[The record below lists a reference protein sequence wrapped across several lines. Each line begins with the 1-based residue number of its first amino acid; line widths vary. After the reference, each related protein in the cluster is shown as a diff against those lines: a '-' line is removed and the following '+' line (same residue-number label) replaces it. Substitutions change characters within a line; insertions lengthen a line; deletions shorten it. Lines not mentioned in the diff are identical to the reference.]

1 MRMGSYTAF
10 VCSLSFAWTTIVA
23 GAGIGVAF
31 SQEAKP
37 QTPSVDTLPHVPL
50 VDDDLEK
57 YRKKPFG
64 KLLQAERFGIQRYGA
79 LKYDLRGT
87 CLEAHH
93 LLEQR
98 FADQLDKNP
107 KDMLAVALTE
117 KEHRRFTNAWRR
129 MIPYGL
135 KTKVATVDQIHGA
148 ACRIY
153 RRYPAFL
160 NALEIPCPDRT
171 PIRGPK
177 K

>member
-1 MRMGSYTAF
+1 MSSYTAF
-10 VCSLSFAWTTIVA
+10 VSSLAFAWTVIVA
-23 GAGIGVAF
+23 GAGVGVAF

-50 VDDDLEK
+50 VDEDIEK
-57 YRKKPFG
+57 FRKKPFG
-64 KLLQAERFGIQRYGA
+64 KLLQAERFGIQPYGP

-98 FADQLDKNP
+98 FAPQLGRKP
-107 KDMLAVALTE
+107 REMLAVALTE
-117 KEHRRFTNAWRR
+117 AEHRRFTNAWRR
-129 MIPYGL
+129 AIPYGARTR
-135 KTKVATVDQIHGA
+135 KATLDQIHGT

-160 NALEIPCPDRT
+160 NALEIACPSER
-171 PIRGPK
+171 PLREAK
-177 K
+177 E